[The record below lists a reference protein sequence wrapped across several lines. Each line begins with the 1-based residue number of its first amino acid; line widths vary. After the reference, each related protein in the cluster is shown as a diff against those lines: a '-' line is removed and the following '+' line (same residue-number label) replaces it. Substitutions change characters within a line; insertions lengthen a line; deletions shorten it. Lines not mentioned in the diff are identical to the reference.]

1 MAVAR
6 IVGVVAV
13 AALSALAA
21 YFLYLKSKKEN
32 EGEKNVDKKLDV
44 SESSNTYRSEI
55 KSVIPGDAT
64 VDNDKNKGD
73 NDICENEVEDFEKIN
88 INLSDRPRRMS
99 YRDAL
104 MAAVDNED
112 KKESETVVETSNQ
125 LEVGNGSCG
134 QSTVQSENDSGNF
147 DSMTSS
153 VAFEFLSRPVSV
165 EEKNPEKSL
174 QLELSGDQI
183 SRSDVEE
190 EPLVQIISQSE
201 PSPISM
207 EDSFVAVIPNEKKD
221 ENDLKT
227 TEFKDDTPNSS
238 ATDSQPSIVI
248 LEQTAEN
255 VSLDDKIDLGS
266 SDHKDNSVSETD
278 RHPCIEILE
287 TSLVPPSKNAS
298 TDDNIS
304 NDKVN
309 GEKGKE
315 EVEISD
321 LACDDDEEEDN
332 ESSSKIF
339 VTEIETKRLTRGA
352 LKAMA
357 EDVDDKEEITLL
369 KESKLDTLQG
379 DLDISDFSDDDDDS
393 AVVSDNSDESEILEV
408 KDKKTD
414 DDVGKESLTSKD
426 VDSKE
431 KLEEKT
437 SDDGASP
444 SGDVSKPSDSSDKLN
459 ESLKIDLRPTWQ
471 VKKSNFVKKPDSTVS
486 I

>member
-32 EGEKNVDKKLDV
+32 EGEKNVDKNLDV
-44 SESSNTYRSEI
+44 SESSNTYKSEI

-64 VDNDKNKGD
+64 VDNDKNNGDNETNNGDNETNKGD
-73 NDICENEVEDFEKIN
+73 NETCENEVEDFEKIN

-125 LEVGNGSCG
+125 VEAGNGSCG
-134 QSTVQSENDSGNF
+134 QSTVQSEIDSANF

-165 EEKNPEKSL
+165 EEKNPEKSEDSSGV
-174 QLELSGDQI
+174 QLELPGVQI
-183 SRSDVEE
+183 PHSDVEE
-190 EPLVQIISQSE
+190 ESLVQIISQSE

-207 EDSFVAVIPNEKKD
+207 EESFVAVIPNDKKV
-221 ENDLKT
+221 ENDSKT
-227 TEFKDDTPNSS
+227 SEYKDVTSNDS
-238 ATDSQPSIVI
+238 ALDSQPSIVI

-255 VSLDDKIDLGS
+255 VSLDDKIDFGS
-266 SDHKDNSVSETD
+266 SDNKDDSVPETD
-278 RHPCIEILE
+278 RHPSIEILE
-287 TSLVPPSKNAS
+287 TSSVSLLANAS
-298 TDDNIS
+298 TDANIS
-304 NDKVN
+304 NDKVS
-309 GEKGKE
+309 GEKVKGKE
-315 EVEISD
+315 EVEIID
-321 LACDDDEEEDN
+321 LACDDNDVEEDN
-332 ESSSKIF
+332 ERSSRIF
-339 VTEIETKRLTRGA
+339 VTEVETKRLTRGA

-393 AVVSDNSDESEILEV
+393 PVVSDNSEETEIIEV
-408 KDKKTD
+408 NEKKT

-437 SDDGASP
+437 SDDGANP
-444 SGDVSKPSDSSDKLN
+444 SGDVSKSSDSSG
-459 ESLKIDLRPTWQ
+459 
-471 VKKSNFVKKPDSTVS
+471 
-486 I
+486 